1 MQVCLVVINQGLI
14 LTYDKIHLAFKDF
27 FFLNVKNEVYL
38 SDVRVK
44 HGLLFDGK
52 GIMH

>member
-14 LTYDKIHLAFKDF
+14 LTYDEMHLAFKDC
-27 FFLNVKNEVYL
+27 FFLNMKNEVYL

-44 HGLLFDGK
+44 HGLLF
-52 GIMH
+52 

>member
-14 LTYDKIHLAFKDF
+14 LTYDKIHLALKDC

-38 SDVRVK
+38 SDVCVK
-44 HGLLFDGK
+44 HGLLF
-52 GIMH
+52 